1 MDEQSH
7 LRELLA
13 TYQQNIAELEIQI
26 AQYGGPNFA
35 PLPLRNQLRENKEQF
50 TQITEHLN
58 SSPPKK
64 MVAAVV
70 QPFLAQT
77 FCLAI
82 DANSNLDGLA
92 LHLRLRGIRVTRV
105 GESQTFQA
113 KTRFPVAA
121 AIMYCESLD
130 SGYAAQRPYHEY
142 LEQSTSHL
150 LYLIGGRYPADAMI
164 ATFGTRLVQTHIL
177 DQSLTTAQ
185 LAKMVLEHVLS
196 PILGNWDNKNPLDID
211 IFSYER
217 AEYAEPALLCIDTRK
232 LGFEP
237 ADWAALMQAFY
248 DLREVLNASA
258 AKRLAIRPMNSRL
271 SVAMAFGAVF
281 SSAANFE
288 VRVGYERRGQ
298 TSVDAQ
304 TLEWWRNH
312 NNRHFESLPVIE
324 LPTISEV
331 NQEAVVGLSVTRHV
345 NVAAQA
351 YCTSH
356 QLPQQPFFGYSV
368 LEPGIDAVPIGDEG
382 RAASAIANQFGH
394 LLRTH
399 RDTMARRTWHFFY
412 ALPVA
417 LAVLVGQE
425 LNACTP
431 IQCYEFM
438 NDRNPAE
445 YIPSCLI
452 KQN

>member
-1 MDEQSH
+1 MISLKTLQEERAMYLKH
-7 LRELLA
+7 FALLSK
-13 TYQQNIAELEIQI
+13 QI
-26 AQYGGPNFA
+26 ASAGGDMRANTKNIIQ
-35 PLPLRNQLRENKEQF
+35 RDEIREKIDELDKQIQELINTQNK
-50 TQITEHLN
+50 I
-58 SSPPKK
+58 
-64 MVAAVV
+64 V
-70 QPFLAQT
+70 QSAEGHPS

-82 DANSNLDGLA
+82 DANPLLDGLA
-92 LHLRLRGIRVTRV
+92 LHLQLRGLRITRIRER
-105 GESQTFQA
+105 SSFQA
-113 KTRFPVAA
+113 KTPFPVAA

-142 LEQSTSHL
+142 LEQSTNHL
-150 LYLIGGRYPADAMI
+150 LYLIGGSYPADAMI
-164 ATFGTRLVQTHIL
+164 TTFGTRLGQTRML
-177 DQSLTTAQ
+177 DNALAPAQ
-185 LAKMVLEHVLS
+185 LAKIVLATVLG
-196 PILGNWDNKNPLDID
+196 PILQSRDAATSLAID

-217 AEYAEPALLCIDTRK
+217 AEYAQPALLCIDTRK

-258 AKRLAIRPMNSRL
+258 AKRLAVRPMNSRL

-281 SSAANFE
+281 SSSANFE
-288 VRVGYERRGQ
+288 VRVAYERRGQ

-312 NNRHFESLPVIE
+312 NNPNPESLPIIE
-324 LPTISEV
+324 LPIISEV
-331 NQEAVVGLSVTRHV
+331 NQEAVVGLSITRDV
-345 NVAAQA
+345 KIAVQA
-351 YCTSH
+351 YFGS
-356 QLPQQPFFGYSV
+356 QQPPQLLFFGYSV
-368 LEPGIDAVPIGDEG
+368 LEPGINAVPTGDEG

-399 RDTMARRTWHFFY
+399 RDRMLRRTWDFFY
-412 ALPVA
+412 ALPVS

>member
-1 MDEQSH
+1 MISLKTLQEEVEIHRKNYEHLIKQIALAGGDMVASLDKINHRDKIKEQ
-7 LRELLA
+7 
-13 TYQQNIAELEIQI
+13 IIELEKQIQEFI
-26 AQYGGPNFA
+26 NTQ
-35 PLPLRNQLRENKEQF
+35 NKIVQ
-50 TQITEHLN
+50 
-58 SSPPKK
+58 
-64 MVAAVV
+64 AAEGH
-70 QPFLAQT
+70 T
-77 FCLAI
+77 SFCLAI
-82 DANSNLDGLA
+82 DANSKLDDLA

-105 GESQTFQA
+105 GERQSFQA
-113 KTRFPVAA
+113 KTRFQVAA

-142 LEQSTSHL
+142 LEQSTNHL
-150 LYLIGGRYPADAMI
+150 LYLMGGSYLTNTMI
-164 ATFGTRLVQTHIL
+164 ATFGPHLGQTHIL
-177 DQSLTTAQ
+177 DHSLATAQ
-185 LAKMVLEHVLS
+185 LAKMVLEHVLA
-196 PILGNWDNKNPLDID
+196 PILGNWDNKKNLDID
-211 IFSYER
+211 IFSYQP
-217 AEYAEPALLCIDTRK
+217 AEYAQPALLCIDTRK

-237 ADWAALMQAFY
+237 ADWATLMQAFY
-248 DLREVLNASA
+248 DLREVLNALA
-258 AKRLAIRPMNSRL
+258 AKRLAVRPMNSRL

-288 VRVGYERRGQ
+288 VTVAYERRGQ
-298 TSVDAQ
+298 TSIDAQ

-312 NNRHFESLPVIE
+312 NNPNPESLTSINQ
-324 LPTISEV
+324 PTV
-331 NQEAVVGLSVTRHV
+331 TNPQQEAIVCLSVSRHV
-345 NVAAQA
+345 KFATQEYVED
-351 YCTSH
+351 H
-356 QLPQQPFFGYSV
+356 QLSQLMLFEYSV
-368 LEPGIDAVPIGDEG
+368 AEPGINAVAIGDEG